1 MNNSG
6 TTRKADDA
14 AALTHQNTA
23 GTRPDNPAMDA
34 ALAHVT
40 DRDRSITDELEE
52 PRPHLVV
59 DSTATPR
66 HEEPHATDP
75 LQDRRRL
82 VEPPSSALPGEA
94 DAVQNQGR

>member
-1 MNNSG
+1 VDNSG
-6 TTRKADDA
+6 TTRKADEA

-40 DRDRSITDELEE
+40 DRDPSITDELEE

-59 DSTATPR
+59 DASATPR
-66 HEEPHATDP
+66 HEEPDVDNPKA
-75 LQDRRRL
+75 DRRGL
-82 VEPPSSALPGEA
+82 VEPSASIFSREPNPIQ
-94 DAVQNQGR
+94 DQGR